1 MHANA
6 RLTLHGRRLL
16 VDRILTGRPV
26 AHVAAEMGIS
36 AATAWK
42 WWRRWRHEGDAGL
55 LDRSSRPHRSPN
67 QTPRRTERRIEQLR
81 RSKKLGPA
89 RIAGIVEMHPSTVHR
104 VLVRQGLNQL
114 RAFDRPTG
122 RVIRRIHTTRPGEL
136 VHIDVKKLGRI
147 PDGGG
152 WWAHGR
158 GNVRR
163 SRKTPTSGFDYI
175 HTAIDAFSRVA
186 YSEILDAESSETCV
200 PFLARAHAWFSS
212 MDITIERVL
221 TDNGN
226 GYRSFA
232 WRDLCAEL
240 DVRHSRTRP
249 YHPATNG
256 KVERFNRTLN
266 DEWARVRVYQRNHD
280 RSRALDRWLHHY
292 NHHRCHTALGGQP
305 PTTRLNNVSGH
316 NS

>member
-1 MHANA
+1 MVHANA
-6 RLTLHGRRLL
+6 RLTLHGRKELIAR
-16 VDRILTGRPV
+16 VQAGRPV

-36 AATAWK
+36 RATAYK

-55 LDRSSRPHRSPN
+55 TDRSSRPHRSPA

-89 RIAGIVEMHPSTVHR
+89 RIGGIVGMHASTVHR
-104 VLVRQGLNQL
+104 VLARQGLNQL
-114 RAFDRPTG
+114 RAFDRPKG
-122 RVIRRIHTTRPGEL
+122 RVIRRIHTSRPGEL

-152 WWAHGR
+152 WWANG
-158 GNVRR
+158 R
-163 SRKTPTSGFDYI
+163 SRETHSHGVGFDYI
-175 HTAIDAFSRVA
+175 HSAIDAYSRIA
-186 YSEILDAESSETCV
+186 YSEILDAENAAFCTG
-200 PFLARAHAWFSS
+200 FLARAHQWFAEHGV
-212 MDITIERVL
+212 TIERVL

-240 DVRHSRTRP
+240 GVRHTRTKP

-266 DEWARVRVYQRNHD
+266 DEWARVRVYRRNYD

-292 NHHRCHTALGGQP
+292 NHHRCHTALKGQP
-305 PTTRLNNVSGH
+305 PMSRVSKVSGQYT
-316 NS
+316 

>member
-6 RLTLHGRRLL
+6 RLTIHGRRLL
-16 VDRILTGRPV
+16 IDRILTGRPV

-55 LDRSSRPHRSPN
+55 VDRSSRPHRSPN

-89 RIAGIVEMHPSTVHR
+89 RIGGIMGMHSSTVHR

-122 RVIRRIHTTRPGEL
+122 RVIRRIDTNRPGEL

-152 WWAHGR
+152 WWVHGR
-158 GNVRR
+158 GNDAY
-163 SRKTPTSGFDYI
+163 KGHGGFGYDYI
-175 HTAIDAFSRVA
+175 HSAVDAYSRVA
-186 YSEILDAESSETCV
+186 YSEILDAENAAFCSG
-200 PFLARAHAWFSS
+200 FLARAHHWFAQHGV
-212 MDITIERVL
+212 TIERVL
-221 TDNGN
+221 TDNGT
-226 GYRSFA
+226 GYRSYA
-232 WRDLCAEL
+232 WRDLCVEL
-240 DVRHSRTRP
+240 GVRHTRTKP

-266 DEWARVRVYQRNHD
+266 DEWARVRVYQRNRD
-280 RSRALDRWLHHY
+280 RARALDRWLHHY
-292 NHHRCHTALGGQP
+292 NHHRCHTALGGHP

-316 NS
+316 YS

>member
-1 MHANA
+1 MVHANA
-6 RLTLHGRRLL
+6 RLTLHGRKELIAR
-16 VDRILTGRPV
+16 VQAGRPV

-36 AATAWK
+36 RATAYK

-55 LDRSSRPHRSPN
+55 VDRSSRPHRSPAH
-67 QTPRRTERRIEQLR
+67 TPRGIERRIEQLR

-89 RIAGIVEMHPSTVHR
+89 RIGGIVGMHTSTVHR

-114 RAFDRPTG
+114 RSFDRPTG
-122 RVIRRIHTTRPGEL
+122 RVIRRIDTSRPGEL

-158 GNVRR
+158 SPEKRFYG
-163 SRKTPTSGFDYI
+163 GGYDYI
-175 HTAIDAFSRVA
+175 HSAVDAYSRIA
-186 YSEILDAESSETCV
+186 YSEILDAENAAFCSG
-200 PFLARAHAWFSS
+200 FLTRAHRWFTEHGV
-212 MDITIERVL
+212 TIERVL
-221 TDNGN
+221 TDNGV
-226 GYRSFA
+226 GYRSHQWA
-232 WRDLCAEL
+232 NACVEL
-240 DVRHSRTRP
+240 GVRHTRTKP

-266 DEWARVRVYQRNHD
+266 DEWARVRVYRRNHD
-280 RSRALDRWLHHY
+280 RARALDRWLHHY

-305 PTTRLNNVSGH
+305 PMTRLNNVSGH

>member
-6 RLTLHGRRLL
+6 RLTIHGRRLL
-16 VDRILTGRPV
+16 IDRILTGRPV

-42 WWRRWRHEGDAGL
+42 WWRRWRHEGDDGL
-55 LDRSSRPHRSPN
+55 ADRSSRPCRSPN
-67 QTPRRTERRIEQLR
+67 QTPRRMERRIEQLR

-89 RIAGIVEMHPSTVHR
+89 RIGGIVGMHGSTVHR
-104 VLVRQGLNQL
+104 VLRRQGLHQL

-122 RVIRRIHTTRPGEL
+122 RVIRRIDTNRPGEL

-158 GNVRR
+158 GNDGHNGHSGV
-163 SRKTPTSGFDYI
+163 GFDYI
-175 HTAIDAFSRVA
+175 HSAVDAYSRIA
-186 YSEILDAESSETCV
+186 YSEILDAENAAFCSG
-200 PFLARAHAWFSS
+200 FLERAYVWFAEHGVA
-212 MDITIERVL
+212 IERVL
-221 TDNGN
+221 TDNGT

-240 DVRHSRTRP
+240 DVRHTRTKP

-266 DEWARVRVYQRNHD
+266 DEWARVRVYRRNHD

-305 PTTRLNNVSGH
+305 PMTRLNNVSGH

>member
-6 RLTLHGRRLL
+6 RLTIHGRKELI
-16 VDRILTGRPV
+16 DRICCGRPV

-36 AATAWK
+36 RATAYK
-42 WWRRWRHEGDAGL
+42 WWNRWRAEGDAGL
-55 LDRSSRPHRSPN
+55 WDRSSRPHRCP
-67 QTPRRTERRIEQLR
+67 QRTPRAVERRIERLR
-81 RSKKLGPA
+81 RDHKLGPA
-89 RIAGIVEMHPSTVHR
+89 RIAGIVEMHGSTVHR

-114 RAFDRPTG
+114 RAMDPPTG
-122 RVIRRIHTTRPGEL
+122 RVIRRIETSRPGEL

-158 GNVRR
+158 ENVIHRR
-163 SRKTPTSGFDYI
+163 VTLGHDYV
-175 HTAIDAFSRVA
+175 HSAIDAYSRIA
-186 YSEILDAESSETCV
+186 YSEILNAEDTVCCV
-200 PFLARAHAWFSS
+200 GFLERAKAWFGLHGV
-212 MDITIERVL
+212 TIERIL

-240 DVRHSRTRP
+240 GIVHTRTRP
-249 YHPATNG
+249 YRPQTNG

-266 DEWARVRVYQRNHD
+266 AEWARARVYRRNSD
-280 RSRALDRWLHHY
+280 RDRALDRWLHRY
-292 NHHRCHTALGGQP
+292 NHHRCHTALGGNTP
-305 PTTRLNNVSGH
+305 MSRVDNDSGH
-316 NS
+316 YS